1 MILIFFSELN
11 LRGVLRLIALTTD
24 SGLLLVLGSFR
35 PSFQNFDYNL
45 KPSIYYTL
53 IRSTFLWNAT
63 LMEIMEKANS
73 ALSQISEK
81 MAKFKDTA
89 PPRSPPS
96 FESLNEKEGVV
107 VDTL

>member
-1 MILIFFSELN
+1 
-11 LRGVLRLIALTTD
+11 
-24 SGLLLVLGSFR
+24 
-35 PSFQNFDYNL
+35 
-45 KPSIYYTL
+45 
-53 IRSTFLWNAT
+53 
-63 LMEIMEKANS
+63 MEIMEKANF